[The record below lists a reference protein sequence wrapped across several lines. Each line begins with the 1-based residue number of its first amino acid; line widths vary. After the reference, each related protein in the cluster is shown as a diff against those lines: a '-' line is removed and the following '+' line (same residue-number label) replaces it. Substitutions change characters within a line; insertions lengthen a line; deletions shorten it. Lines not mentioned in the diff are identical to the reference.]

1 MTRALLA
8 CLIILLSMGPCL
20 ASADDITSSLQ
31 RAAEQYVQERLLA
44 ELPINGARHFVSA
57 EPLDRHLQPPDCAA
71 ALQPHMA
78 RSTAQDAIVT
88 VSLYCPDS
96 KPWTEY
102 VQVRIEVETTMLVLR
117 RSLARRSRVEPR
129 DVELQTR
136 RMPGTSASFLS
147 DADSLTGHRLRRS
160 LKAGTALSAE
170 LLVADVIFRRGQ
182 QVTLLA
188 DRPLPIGA
196 TPPRS

>member
-8 CLIILLSMGPCL
+8 CLTILLGMGPCL
-20 ASADDITSSLQ
+20 ASTDDITSSLE
-31 RAAEQYVQERLLA
+31 RAAETYVHERLLS
-44 ELPINGARHFVSA
+44 EQPPINGARHFVSA
-57 EPLDRHLQPPDCAA
+57 EPLDRQPPGCAA

-102 VQVRIEVETTMLVLR
+102 VRVRIEVETTVLVLR

-136 RMPGTSASFLS
+136 RMPGTSSSFLS

-160 LKAGTALSAE
+160 VKAGTALSAE

-188 DRPLPIGA
+188 DRRLPLPA
-196 TPPRS
+196 TPPRT